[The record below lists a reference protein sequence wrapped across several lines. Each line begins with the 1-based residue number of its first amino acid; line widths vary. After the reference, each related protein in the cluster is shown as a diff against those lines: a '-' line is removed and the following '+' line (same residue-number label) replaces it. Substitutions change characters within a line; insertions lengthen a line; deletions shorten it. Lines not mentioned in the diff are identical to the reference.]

1 MLRSESSLDQKIE
14 NPNDLIRSLSTL
26 SSYSR
31 HRQAPPHRNPSLH
44 RTGIHRSTAPESFLS
59 HLNHFF
65 HTPNLPSFTSQ
76 PFLHAC
82 NHLSP
87 PPVFFHIR
95 TLRTDFQQRW

>member
-44 RTGIHRSTAPESFLS
+44 RTGIHRSTAPASIAPPHRNPFFHISTLSFTLRTYPLS
-59 HLNHFF
+59 HLNPFF
-65 HTPNLPSFTSQ
+65 TPATTYR
-76 PFLHAC
+76 H
-82 NHLSP
+82 
-87 PPVFFHIR
+87 
-95 TLRTDFQQRW
+95 RW